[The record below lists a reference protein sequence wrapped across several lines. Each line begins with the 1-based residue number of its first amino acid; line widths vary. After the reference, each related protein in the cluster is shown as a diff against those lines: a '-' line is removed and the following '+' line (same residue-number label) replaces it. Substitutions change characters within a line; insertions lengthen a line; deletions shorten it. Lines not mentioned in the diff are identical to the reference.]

1 MELFFILIALI
12 GFGALLA
19 VGFTAFATLFSLVMT
34 TFLALLSFL
43 ASSIGLSITIILV
56 SLYAL
61 LPLNTFL
68 LTALIFISIL
78 GFLCWYYS
86 ETKRVNS

>member
-34 TFLALLSFL
+34 AFLALLSFL

-56 SLYAL
+56 SLYTL

-68 LTALIFISIL
+68 LTALILISIL